1 MRLKLLIALLFV
13 FQITGQVRADTEP
26 YAIDLEQIFIPNAP
40 AIHSFAFAESNG
52 RWLFIGGRTNGLH
65 GFNAVN
71 SFPKQFSNIY
81 IYVVDPLANITYS
94 RSIFTDLPFAFADQ
108 LRSANMQSFQD
119 GNKLC
124 FIGGYGYDSTSNG
137 LVTFPSLKIFDVE
150 ETINAVM
157 NGNSV
162 APFVRG
168 LTDIRLQVCGGE
180 LMKLGDHFYLAG
192 GHKFTGTYRIN
203 VNNQV
208 YTDQIKRFK
217 INDNGINV
225 SITDY
230 SEFTDTA
237 EYHRRDMNLIPAI
250 KPDGITQYLTLY
262 GGVFKRNA
270 DLPFLNPIYI
280 EENSITVD
288 YSFEQKLTQYT
299 TAHLNAF
306 SLVTGNMHTTFFG
319 GTSLYSVNDTTGDL
333 EYDPLV
339 PFINDISTLT
349 KMSNGVSN
357 EIVNTEKM
365 PALLGTNAKFILN
378 KTVPHFDNKVIKL
391 DLLNYTRTFV
401 GYIYGGIKAQ
411 LPNNGPSTPSDFIF
425 KVYITPDFPLPVEL
439 NSFTYE
445 VSGRE
450 VKFNWSTSSEIN
462 NSGFYIE
469 KKSASDV
476 SNSWENIS
484 FIEGNGNSNSVNQYT
499 FTEKNM
505 NAGRYSYRLKQMD
518 YNGSYDYYNL
528 SGEVVIAS
536 PDNYS
541 LKQNYPNPF
550 NPSTKI
556 DFEIPESGIVSLKI
570 YDILGNEVMTLVNE
584 NKQAGF
590 YSVEFKGSGFS
601 SGVYYYKLESKGF
614 TANRKMLLV
623 K

>member
-1 MRLKLLIALLFV
+1 MRIRLLITLLFV
-13 FQITGQVRADTEP
+13 FQFTGLIKADTEP
-26 YAIDLEQIFIPNAP
+26 YTVDLEQIFIPNAP

-81 IYVVDPLANITYS
+81 IFVVDPLTNLTYA

-124 FIGGYGYDSTSNG
+124 IIGGYGYDSTANG

-162 APFVRG
+162 APYVRG
-168 LTDIRLQVCGGE
+168 FTDIRLQVCGGE
-180 LMKLGDHFYLAG
+180 LMKLGDYFYLVG
-192 GHKFTGTYRIN
+192 GHKFTGTYRLN

-208 YTDQIKRFK
+208 YTDQIKKFK
-217 INDNGINV
+217 INDDGINV
-225 SITDY
+225 SITNY
-230 SEFTDTA
+230 TEFTDTA

-250 KPDGITQYLTLY
+250 KPDGVTQYLTLY
-262 GGVFKRNA
+262 GGVFKKNA
-270 DLPFLNPIYI
+270 DLPYLNPIYI
-280 EENSITVD
+280 DENSITVD
-288 YSFEQKLTQYT
+288 YSFEQKLSQYT
-299 TAHLNAF
+299 AAHLNAF
-306 SLVTGNMHTTFFG
+306 NSMTGSMHTTFFA
-319 GTSLYSVNDTTGDL
+319 GTSLYSVNDTTGVL

-349 KMSNGVSN
+349 KSSNGISQ
-357 EIVNTEKM
+357 EIVNAEKM

-378 KTVPHFDNKVIKL
+378 KSVPHFDNEVIKL
-391 DLLNYTRTFV
+391 DQLNYTRTFV
-401 GYIYGGIKAQ
+401 GYIYGGINAQ
-411 LPNNGPSTPSDFIF
+411 LPNNGPSTPSDYIF

-439 NSFTYE
+439 NSFTSE
-445 VSGRE
+445 ISGRD
-450 VKFNWSTSSEIN
+450 VKLKWSTSSEIN

-469 KKSASDV
+469 RKTASV
-476 SNSWENIS
+476 VNSSWENIS
-484 FIEGNGNSNSVNQYT
+484 FQEGNGNSNSVNNYN
-499 FTEKNM
+499 FKEKNM
-505 NAGRYSYRLKQMD
+505 NAGRYSYRLKQID
-518 YNGSYDYYNL
+518 FNGSFEYYNL
-528 SGEVVIAS
+528 SGDVVIAS
-536 PDNYS
+536 PNNYS
-541 LKQNYPNPF
+541 LHQNYPNPF

-556 DFEIPESGIVSLKI
+556 DFEIPESGTVSLKI
-570 YDILGNEVMTLVNE
+570 YDILGNEVMTLINE

-590 YSVEFKGSGFS
+590 YSIEFKGSEFS

-614 TANRKMLLV
+614 TASRKMLLV

>member
-13 FQITGQVRADTEP
+13 FQITGQVRADIEP
-26 YAIDLEQIFIPNAP
+26 YTIDLEQIFIPNAP

-81 IYVVDPLANITYS
+81 IYVVDPIANITYS
-94 RSIFTDLPFAFADQ
+94 RSIFTDLPFAFVDQ
-108 LRSANMQSFQD
+108 LRSANMQYYQD
-119 GNKLC
+119 GNKLI
-124 FIGGYGYDSTSNG
+124 FSGGYGYDSTSNG

-150 ETINAVM
+150 ETINAVI
-157 NGNSV
+157 NGNSI
-162 APFVRG
+162 APYVRG
-168 LTDIRLQVCGGE
+168 ITDTRLQVCGGE
-180 LMKLGDHFYLAG
+180 LMKLGDHYYLTG

-230 SEFTDTA
+230 TEFTDTA

-250 KPDGITQYLTLY
+250 KPDGVTKYLTLY
-262 GGVFKRNA
+262 GGVFKKNA

-306 SLVTGNMHTTFFG
+306 NSMTGSMHTTFFG
-319 GTSLYSVNDTTGDL
+319 GTSLFSVNDTTGDL
-333 EYDPLV
+333 VYDPLV

-349 KMSNGVSN
+349 KNSNGTSG
-357 EIVNTEKM
+357 EIVNSEKM

-378 KTVPHFDNKVIKL
+378 KSVPHFDNEVIKL
-391 DLLNYTRTFV
+391 DQLNYTRTFA
-401 GYIYGGIKAQ
+401 GYIYGGINAQ
-411 LPNNGPSTPSDFIF
+411 LPNNGPSTPSDYIF

-439 NSFTYE
+439 SSFASE
-445 VSGRE
+445 VSGRDI
-450 VKFNWSTSSEIN
+450 KLQWSTLSEIN
-462 NSGFYIE
+462 NSGFYVERKIV
-469 KKSASDV
+469 SAV
-476 SNSWENIS
+476 SSSWENIK
-484 FIEGNGNSNSVNQYT
+484 FIEGYGNSTSLIQYN
-499 FTEKNM
+499 FTDKNM
-505 NAGRYSYRLKQMD
+505 NAGRYAYRLKQAD
-518 YNGSYDYYNL
+518 YNGSYEYYNL
-528 SGEVVIAS
+528 SGDVIIAS
-536 PDNYS
+536 PNNYT
-541 LKQNYPNPF
+541 LHQNYPNPF

-556 DFEIPESGIVSLKI
+556 DFEIPESGQISLKI
-570 YDILGNEVMTLVNE
+570 YDVLGNEVLTLINE
-584 NKQAGF
+584 KRPEGF
-590 YSVEFKGSGFS
+590 YSVEFNGSDYS

-614 TANRKMLLV
+614 TESRKMLLV

>member
-1 MRLKLLIALLFV
+1 MKLRLLLAILFI
-13 FQITGQVRADTEP
+13 FQIASISKADTEP
-26 YAIDLEQIFIPNAP
+26 YTVDLEQIFIPNAP

-81 IYVVDPLANITYS
+81 IYVVDPLTNLTYS

-124 FIGGYGYDSTSNG
+124 FIGGYGYDSTANG
-137 LVTFPSLKIFDVE
+137 LITFPSLKVFDIE

-162 APFVRG
+162 APYVRG

-180 LMKLGDHFYLAG
+180 LKKLGDYYYLAG

-203 VNNQV
+203 TNNQV
-208 YTDQIKRFK
+208 YTDQIKKFK
-217 INDNGINV
+217 IIDDGINV
-225 SITDY
+225 SISDY
-230 SEFTDTA
+230 TGFTDTT
-237 EYHRRDMNLIPAI
+237 EYHRRDMNLIPAV
-250 KPDGITQYLTLY
+250 KPDGVTQYLTLY
-262 GGVFKRNA
+262 GGVFKKNA

-299 TAHLNAF
+299 TAHLNSF
-306 SLVTGNMHTTFFG
+306 NSMTGSMHTTFFG

-333 EYDPLV
+333 VYDPLV

-349 KMSNGVSN
+349 KRSNGISD

-378 KTVPHFDNKVIKL
+378 TSVPHFDNEVIKL
-391 DLLNYTRTFV
+391 NQLNYTRTFV
-401 GYIYGGIKAQ
+401 GYIYGGINAQ
-411 LPNNGPSTPSDFIF
+411 LPNNGLSTPSDYIF

-439 NSFTYE
+439 NSFTSE
-445 VSGRE
+445 VSGRD
-450 VKFNWSTSSEIN
+450 VKLHWNTSSEIN

-469 KKSASDV
+469 RKSASV
-476 SNSWENIS
+476 VNSNWENIS
-484 FIEGNGNSNSVNQYT
+484 FIEGNGNSNSVNQYS

-505 NAGRYSYRLKQMD
+505 NAGRYAYRLKQMD
-518 YNGSYDYYNL
+518 YNGSFEYYNL

-536 PDNYS
+536 PNNYS
-541 LKQNYPNPF
+541 LHQNYPNPF

-556 DFEIPESGIVSLKI
+556 DFEIPESGTVSLKI
-570 YDILGNEVMTLVNE
+570 YDILGNEMMTLINE

-590 YSVEFKGSGFS
+590 YSIEFKGSEFS

-614 TANRKMLLV
+614 TASRKMLLV